1 MGICT
6 GRNISFTNIPIT
18 IESPNCDITSS
29 CKADSTFTS
38 PVFRPRFHRPILQK
52 LIRKRSNSFS
62 LLANKQT
69 QSKQLI

>member
-1 MGICT
+1 MGVCT

-18 IESPNCDITSS
+18 IESPNSDIISS
-29 CKADSTFTS
+29 CKAESKFAS

-62 LLANKQT
+62 LLVKQT